1 MQVEGQHGLSLLRP
15 MATGATHVEDVD
27 DVVRFL
33 VEAAKEFTTGRLHFF
48 DEAEFAL
55 LTRLYGTLERFQTA
69 GNPSAS

>member
-1 MQVEGQHGLSLLRP
+1 MAITTESSVPGC
-15 MATGATHVEDVD
+15 ATGATHVEDVD

-33 VEAAKEFTTGRLHFF
+33 VEAAKEFTAGRLHFF